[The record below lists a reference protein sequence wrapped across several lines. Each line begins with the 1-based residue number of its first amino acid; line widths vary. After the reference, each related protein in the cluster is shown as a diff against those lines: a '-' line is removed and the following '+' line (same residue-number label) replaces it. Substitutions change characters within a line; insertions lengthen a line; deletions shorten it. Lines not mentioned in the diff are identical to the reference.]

1 MPLFFFHIQKP
12 DNELIKDDEGI
23 ELEDIEAARSEAIH
37 AARDLLGEAAREGR
51 DDRKKKFVITN
62 DQGEEVLSVHFEEAF
77 QEEQVR

>member
-1 MPLFFFHIQKP
+1 
-12 DNELIKDDEGI
+12 
-23 ELEDIEAARSEAIH
+23 
-37 AARDLLGEAAREGR
+37 LLGEAAREGR